1 MKRIVIEAYSLDT
14 PYVGV
19 GEFCNKL
26 FSGIVKKSSWL
37 RENYGI
43 ELYFI
48 VSPHNNG
55 CLGNDVKYIS
65 VNKKKRWIL
74 LFYPFSISLFYAPH
88 QYCKCLKYIRAKKKL
103 MTVHDVNF
111 FYEKTGSNLEREIF
125 HFKKKV
131 NKVDY
136 INYISNFSQEDTE
149 NHFHTNKSCGVIY
162 NGVTNLSDKVIEQQ
176 SFDIDLPKSFMFHIS
191 SLLPKKNVHLLIE
204 MMDYLPERNL
214 LIVGDWNHPYGEE
227 NIQKI
232 RNSKYN
238 NIYILSNI
246 TEDQKA
252 YLYSKCEAFLFPS
265 LCEGFGLPP
274 VEAMSFGKPV
284 FLSRLTSLPEIGG
297 DVAFY
302 WDELE
307 PQKMAKIVQEKM
319 ILFNSDSNYS
329 YRIKGNSKKFNWD
342 DCVRGYLDLFIKYAK

>member
-26 FSGIVKKSSWL
+26 FSGIVKKSGWL
-37 RENYGI
+37 RDNYGI
-43 ELYFI
+43 ELYFV
-48 VSPHNNG
+48 VSPHNKG
-55 CLGNDVKYIS
+55 CLGNDVKYIP

-74 LFYPFSISLFYAPH
+74 LFYPFRISLFYAPH
-88 QYCKCLKYIRAKKKL
+88 QYCKCIKYISAKKEL

-111 FYEKTGSNLEREIF
+111 FYEKTGSKLEREINVF
-125 HFKKKV
+125 RKKI

-136 INYISNFSQEDTE
+136 INYVSRFSQEDTE

-162 NGVTNLSDKVIEQQ
+162 NGVKDLSEKIIDEQ
-176 SFDIDLPKSFMFHIS
+176 SFDIDLPKNFMFHIS

-204 MMDYLPERNL
+204 MMDYLPNRNL

-232 RNSKYN
+232 KKSKYK
-238 NIYILSNI
+238 NIYTLSNI
-246 TEDQKA
+246 TEEQKA
-252 YLYSKCEAFLFPS
+252 YLYSKCESFLFPS

-284 FLSRLTSLPEIGG
+284 FLSKLTSLPEIGG
-297 DVAFY
+297 NVAFY
-302 WDELE
+302 WEELE
-307 PQKMAKIVQEKM
+307 PEKMAKYLEEKM
-319 ILFNSDSNYS
+319 NVYNADEDYPN
-329 YRIKGNSKKFNWD
+329 RIRDNAKRFNWD
-342 DCVRGYLDLFIKYAK
+342 NCIQEYLDLFVRYAK

>member
-1 MKRIVIEAYSLDT
+1 
-14 PYVGV
+14 
-19 GEFCNKL
+19 
-26 FSGIVKKSSWL
+26 
-37 RENYGI
+37 
-43 ELYFI
+43 
-48 VSPHNNG
+48 
-55 CLGNDVKYIS
+55 
-65 VNKKKRWIL
+65 
-74 LFYPFSISLFYAPH
+74 
-88 QYCKCLKYIRAKKKL
+88 

-274 VEAMSFGKPV
+274 IEAMSFGKPV